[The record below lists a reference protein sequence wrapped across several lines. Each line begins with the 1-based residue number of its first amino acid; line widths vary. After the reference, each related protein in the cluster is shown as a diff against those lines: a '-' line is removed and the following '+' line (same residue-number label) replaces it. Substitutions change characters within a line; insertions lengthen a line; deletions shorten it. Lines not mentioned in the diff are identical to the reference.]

1 MNGLFYHEAQLFSS
15 TKVCEARMPDS
26 EDPAGACCSIPR
38 EDYAGDVSLKC
49 LNTDEGGVAN
59 NVCSS
64 GSISELGPIW
74 YSYCSDLVK
83 YVQDDVNPDVTS
95 FIPTT
100 TKKAETITFQNKDNL
115 LDVTTIKLAKTDGQ
129 FLQFHLKEKS
139 ENVIVYA
146 YSTESV
152 ILANNSNLINNHKPL
167 ETNIH
172 YNLSAAHGAL
182 LVAYVIDD

>member
-1 MNGLFYHEAQLFSS
+1 M
-15 TKVCEARMPDS
+15 
-26 EDPAGACCSIPR
+26 I
-38 EDYAGDVSLKC
+38 
-49 LNTDEGGVAN
+49 
-59 NVCSS
+59 
-64 GSISELGPIW
+64 I
-74 YSYCSDLVK
+74 
-83 YVQDDVNPDVTS
+83 
-95 FIPTT
+95 
-100 TKKAETITFQNKDNL
+100 TITFQNKDNL

-167 ETNIH
+167 ETGIH